1 MPNVKTQSSNEIQN
15 PKWKTDDPQFS
26 YHREKYFDIESF
38 EPHLTFACLPQ
49 AEILK
54 FGFG

>member
-15 PKWKTDDPQFS
+15 PKWKTDNPQFS

-38 EPHLTFACLPQ
+38 ELHLTFACLPQ